1 LAFELWATAC
11 GFRVLRQPD
20 TELADRVLDLEDEVK
35 SKASSD
41 DGDNQGQ

>member
-11 GFRVLRQPD
+11 AFRVLRQPD
-20 TELADRVLDLEDEVK
+20 TELADRVLDSEDEVK

-41 DGDNQGQ
+41 DGDNEGE